1 MEGEVKLQVL
11 LEELEKLRERL
22 EALERENRILRE
34 EKALLKRGLFGRGTE
49 RIDPGQLALYE
60 AGQLVLPEPVAP
72 TEPSPRKDKRGH
84 GRAPF
89 AADLPRETIELD
101 VPEVERS
108 CDRCG
113 KDLRRIG
120 EEITERGH
128 IVPARVV
135 VRRYVRPKYGCP
147 DGHAVKTAALPDG
160 VIDGGKC
167 EASVYA
173 HVVAS
178 KYSDHVPLNRL
189 EGMLKRRGVHLPKQ
203 TMWDMLVRVDE
214 LVAQPVLAQMRRE
227 LLSEPVSCTLTRRR

>member
-1 MEGEVKLQVL
+1 MITHIDSGT
-11 LEELEKLRERL
+11 
-22 EALERENRILRE
+22 
-34 EKALLKRGLFGRGTE
+34 GFG
-49 RIDPGQLALYE
+49 
-60 AGQLVLPEPVAP
+60 
-72 TEPSPRKDKRGH
+72 
-84 GRAPF
+84 GR
-89 AADLPRETIELD
+89 
-101 VPEVERS
+101 S
-108 CDRCG
+108 
-113 KDLRRIG
+113 DLRRIG

-160 VIDGGKC
+160 VIDGGKY

-173 HVVAS
+173 HVVSS

-214 LVAQPVLAQMRRE
+214 LVAQPVLAAARATPGTGAACAVRGHPRRWWN
-227 LLSEPVSCTLTRRR
+227 SGPAAAGTGRWPSWGTGPGR